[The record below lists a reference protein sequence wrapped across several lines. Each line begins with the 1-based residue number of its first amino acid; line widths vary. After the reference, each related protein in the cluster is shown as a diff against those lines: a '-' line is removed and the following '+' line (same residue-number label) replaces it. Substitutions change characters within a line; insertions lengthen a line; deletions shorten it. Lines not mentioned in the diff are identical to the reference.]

1 CRLRWTNY
9 LRPDIK
15 RGGITAQE
23 ELLNIWLH
31 SILRKRW
38 SVIASHIP
46 GRTDNK
52 IKNYWNTHL
61 KKQLLQ
67 MGILWFCSS

>member
-31 SILRKRW
+31 SILL

-46 GRTDNK
+46 GRIDNE
-52 IKNYWNTHL
+52 IKNHWNTHL
-61 KKQLLQ
+61 KK
-67 MGILWFCSS
+67 